1 MLIITKKKLPYV
13 GDIKVI
19 KAVIDLEFTSLA
31 LLALAALT
39 TALFGTS
46 STDQNS
52 MRLLWCVAG
61 L

>member
-1 MLIITKKKLPYV
+1 MLIVKKKKLSYV
-13 GDIKVI
+13 GDIKII

-39 TALFGTS
+39 SALFSTS
-46 STDQNS
+46 STDHNN
-52 MRLLWCVAG
+52 MRLVWCVQG

>member
-1 MLIITKKKLPYV
+1 M

-31 LLALAALT
+31 LLALAALKS
-39 TALFGTS
+39 ALFGTS
-46 STDQNS
+46 STEQNN
-52 MRLLWCVAG
+52 MRLVWCVEG